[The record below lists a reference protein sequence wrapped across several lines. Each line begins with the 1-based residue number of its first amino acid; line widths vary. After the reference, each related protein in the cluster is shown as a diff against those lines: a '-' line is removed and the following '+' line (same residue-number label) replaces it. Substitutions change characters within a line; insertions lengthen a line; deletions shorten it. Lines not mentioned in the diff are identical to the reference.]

1 MKLSAALEF
10 ASNKFEQAGIES
22 FQADAEILLGHV
34 LDISR
39 GQLQVKA
46 ISGEE
51 LSESEEQ
58 KYLELVQKRSERFPL
73 QHITGVAYF
82 RQLELK
88 VGPGV
93 FVPRFETESVTQL
106 AVDALRAVPKE
117 NPIAV
122 DLATGSGAIALSLA
136 VEVPNALVFAV
147 ELSED
152 ALVYTRENFAK
163 YAPHATLVQGD
174 LADAFPDLDGQVD
187 VLVSNPPYI
196 PDEMIPIYPEVHLHD
211 PSMALYGGADGLDLV
226 RKVEIS
232 AKRLLREGGVLIIEH
247 ADMQGDAIRELILS
261 LGWRQC
267 STHKDLAGRDR
278 ATTAIRQER

>member
-1 MKLSAALEF
+1 MKLAAAIEL
-10 ASNKFEQAGIES
+10 ASRKFEQAGIES
-22 FQADAEILLGHV
+22 FLADAEILLAFV
-34 LDISR
+34 LNQSR
-39 GQLQVKA
+39 GELQVKA
-46 ISGEE
+46 ITGETLTSDQE
-51 LSESEEQ
+51 TTFA
-58 KYLELVQKRSERFPL
+58 ELVEKRAARFPL
-73 QHITGVAYF
+73 QHLTGVAYF

-93 FVPRFETESVTQL
+93 FVPRFETEGVTQL
-106 AVDALRAVPKE
+106 AVDAIRAVPVE

-136 VEVPNALVFAV
+136 TEVPNAKVFAI

-152 ALVYTRENFAK
+152 ALPYTRANFAR
-163 YAPHATLVQGD
+163 YAPEATLVQGD
-174 LADAFPDLDGQVD
+174 LAYAFPELDGLVD

-226 RKVEIS
+226 RKVEAT
-232 AKRLLREGGVLIIEH
+232 AKRLLRPGGVMIIEH
-247 ADMQGDAIRELILS
+247 ADMQGDAIRELILG

-267 STHKDLAGRDR
+267 VTHKDLAGRDR
-278 ATTAIRQER
+278 ATTAIR

>member
-1 MKLSAALEF
+1 MKLSAALEL

-22 FQADAEILLGHV
+22 FQADAEILLSHV

-58 KYLELVQKRSERFPL
+58 TYLELVSKRSERFPL

-106 AVDALRAVPKE
+106 AVDALRAIPKE

-136 VEVPNALVFAV
+136 VEVPNARVYAV

-152 ALVYTRENFAK
+152 ALVYTKANFEK
-163 YAPHATLVQGD
+163 YAPTATLRQGD

-278 ATTAIRQER
+278 ATTAIR